1 MLETVD
7 LLLLKLS
14 IDFVPC
20 NEVLP
25 VVVVLSLKAK
35 GSIDSPEEFA
45 ELFNSCEK
53 LKGDK
58 RYEVMASLRVALTNN
73 PVR

>member
-7 LLLLKLS
+7 LLLLKLN

-20 NEVLP
+20 NELLP
-25 VVVVLSLKAK
+25 VVVVSSLKAK